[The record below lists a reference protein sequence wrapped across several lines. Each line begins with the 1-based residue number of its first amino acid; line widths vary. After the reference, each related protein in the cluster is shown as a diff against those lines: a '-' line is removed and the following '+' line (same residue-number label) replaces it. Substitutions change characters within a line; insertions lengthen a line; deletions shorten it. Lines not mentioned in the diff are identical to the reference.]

1 MQIDVHSLS
10 HLAERFRQE
19 RKSQG
24 LSREQAAAVCNV
36 STSFIRDVESDPS
49 RCSLALL
56 LQFAQGL
63 GLRCTLTGWQS
74 DQVSIQTSDN
84 GNSDAAPPATP

>member
-1 MQIDVHSLS
+1 MQIDAQSMS
-10 HLAERFRQE
+10 KLAERFLQE
-19 RKSQG
+19 RKCQG

-36 STSFIRDVESDPS
+36 SASFIRDAESDPS

-63 GLRCTLTGWQS
+63 GLQCSLTGWHS
-74 DQVSIQTSDN
+74 DRISLQTGDA
-84 GNSDAAPPATP
+84 GGRHVAAPSSP

>member
-1 MQIDVHSLS
+1 MQIDAQSMS
-10 HLAERFRQE
+10 ELAERFLQE
-19 RKSQG
+19 RKRQG

-36 STSFIRDVESDPS
+36 SASFIRDAESDPS

-63 GLRCTLTGWQS
+63 GLRCVLTGWQS
-74 DQVSIQTSDN
+74 DRVGPPTGGSGSA
-84 GNSDAAPPATP
+84 DAAAP